1 MLHPWQNVC
10 VSKALIVII
19 FLKPET
25 FARVPILHTSLFSVC
40 DNKVCANRGKQA
52 LSWLLPHGRKLEQA
66 NPVQRL
72 LRKSI

>member
-25 FARVPILHTSLFSVC
+25 FARVPILHTSIFSVC
-40 DNKVCANRGKQA
+40 DNKTCANRGKLA
-52 LSWLLPHGRKLEQA
+52 LSWLLSHGRKLEQA
-66 NPVQRL
+66 KQVQIF